1 MSDSDRLNGTFGFDP
16 ADGHHHFLVVVPEG
30 LSSDRGVTV
39 YECPRFVEGRAADP
53 PVGATERV
61 RFSCSVWKAIAEQ
74 VRAVFNLRLKAAKRK
89 PGKWIT
95 GSNYLAPHYGKELVL
110 LGWALEDMA
119 DDRADTVFR
128 NWRGLAPEER
138 WWLYSTANAPFSQN
152 SQKGRGVG
160 WRKAL
165 TIALSENPLVD
176 MAGETARASV
186 VVDSIPLAEKVKIE
200 APPKKKAPRKKAA
213 KKKSCDQE
221 VKDEKPG
228 ADGPK
233 QSKPTQQTFFDL

>member
-16 ADGHHHFLVVVPEG
+16 ADGHHHFLVTIPEG
-30 LSSDRGVTV
+30 EASDGVVTV
-39 YECPRFVEGRAADP
+39 YECPRFVERRAAGL

-61 RFSCSVWKAIAEQ
+61 QFSLPVWKVVSEQ
-74 VRAVFNLRLKAAKRK
+74 VRAAFNLRLKAAKRK

-110 LGWALEDMA
+110 LGWALEDVA
-119 DDRADTVFR
+119 VDLADTVFR

-152 SQKGRGVG
+152 SPKGRGIG
-160 WRKAL
+160 WRKAV

-176 MAGETARASV
+176 VAGETGRASV
-186 VVDSIPLAEKVKIE
+186 VVDTVTLAEEVKGYDPSE
-200 APPKKKAPRKKAA
+200 KKTPRKRDA
-213 KKKSCDQE
+213 KKKSPSQVVTD
-221 VKDEKPG
+221 DTS
-228 ADGPK
+228 GPAGSG
-233 QSKPTQQTFFDL
+233 QAGDTQQTLFDL